1 MNKKSSGS
9 ILDVLSV
16 GICILAISIMM
27 MAYLNSIELV
37 NSKAE
42 ISQLARKY
50 ILNMETVGYLTP
62 EKCQDL
68 KQDLVQLGV
77 GKVDLSGTTL
87 QEVSYGNAIVL
98 SIQGVIYGQEMQN
111 KKGLLGMVF
120 LKKEY
125 PFQELRMSTAKH

>member
-1 MNKKSSGS
+1 MNKKSEGS
-9 ILDVLSV
+9 VLDVLSA

-27 MAYLNSIELV
+27 MAYLNSMELV

-50 ILNMETVGYLTP
+50 ILSMETVGYLTP
-62 EKCQDL
+62 EK
-68 KQDLVQLGV
+68 KQDLEQDLTRLGI
-77 GKVDLSGTTL
+77 GKINLSGTTL
-87 QEVSYGNAIVL
+87 QEVSYGNAIIL
-98 SIQGVIYGQEMQN
+98 SISGVIYGQEIQT
-111 KKGLLGMVF
+111 KKGLLGTMF